1 MVEIAKMPT
10 QNVNHELELS
20 ILFISVSL
28 EVLAYVEKF
37 NRQNSFRGAG
47 SPIKSVFESGAQIS
61 HASGIK
67 LHFPTIGSGGGV
79 KVPRCAFISIPNCL
93 FHLERQRRRQHW
105 ITLEPTQ
112 SPGAEQ

>member
-10 QNVNHELELS
+10 QKVNQELELS
-20 ILFISVSL
+20 IFFISVSL

-37 NRQNSFRGAG
+37 NRHNSFGGAG
-47 SPIKSVFESGAQIS
+47 SPIKSVFESGAQIR
-61 HASGIK
+61 HASRIK

-93 FHLERQRRRQHW
+93 FHLERQSRRQHW